1 MSDRTLLKGPAG
13 FGRVIEAEALVS
25 TEAFSPRYD
34 LDRATG
40 EISRKGHAI
49 EGRIIAGKILVVP
62 AAKGGVAAGWAFYDL
77 QARGIA
83 PAALICSTTN
93 PVFVQGCVLAG
104 IGIMHRLEPDPLGTL
119 QTGDLLRMDPGAGTV
134 TILRRPAAGENSAL
148 STAAA

>member
-1 MSDRTLLKGPAG
+1 MSNTAVLRGPAG
-13 FGRVIEAEALVS
+13 YGKVIEAEALVS

-49 EGRIIAGKILVVP
+49 EGHAIAGKVLVVP

-83 PAALICSTTN
+83 PAALICTTTN

-104 IGIMHRLEPDPLGTL
+104 IAIMHRLEPDALATL
-119 QTGDLLRMDPGAGTV
+119 RTGDLLRMDPGAGTV
-134 TILRRPAAGENSAL
+134 TVLRRPAAGEDSVL